1 MLIFVALLAPLL
13 RRQGWPPIFAGKLA
27 ILVVLV
33 PIELGYLLFL
43 GWKRNGRP
51 SLAGIVRYREAVPF
65 WQYLVFAPLMCI
77 WFLATMSQWRQAVA
91 VLDGLAWL
99 PAWLIDPVPLDAA
112 GPIAPGVQLTLLVTS
127 LVLSGV
133 VAPVVEELY
142 FRGYLLPRIDRLGW
156 LAPLLS
162 AVLFALYHVWA
173 LPAAPGR
180 ALGFLPIAYFAWRRR
195 NVSLAILVHC
205 LLNLLTV
212 IASGG
217 GM

>member
-65 WQYLVFAPLMCI
+65 WQYLVFAPLMGI

-173 LPAAPGR
+173 LPAALGR